1 MNEPTYDE
9 QHVAISETD
18 SIETFHPE
26 RLKATVQTKTS
37 KTQEIR
43 TRWQAR
49 PEGSLLAVLS
59 ISKGFLDLCWWNEGS
74 KAWTYITTI
83 KTVRNA

>member
-1 MNEPTYDE
+1 MNKPIYDE
-9 QHVAISETD
+9 QHVVISEAD
-18 SIETFHPE
+18 AIDIFHPE
-26 RLKATVQTKTS
+26 RLKA
-37 KTQEIR
+37 EIR
-43 TRWQAR
+43 TRWQTR

-59 ISKGFLDLCWWNEGS
+59 VSKGFMDLCWWNASS